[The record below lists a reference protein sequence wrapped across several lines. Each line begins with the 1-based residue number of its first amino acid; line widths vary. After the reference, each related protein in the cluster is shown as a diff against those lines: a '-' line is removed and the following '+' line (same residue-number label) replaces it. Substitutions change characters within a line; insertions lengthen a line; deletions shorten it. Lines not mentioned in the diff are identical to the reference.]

1 MAKLKRWL
9 ESMGC
14 QKYLIVG
21 IPIYAATVGIIYLM
35 ARLLMML
42 MGFRAELSIFAL
54 LKAAMVVDWIILAV
68 HYMSHED
75 FTDDEA

>member
-1 MAKLKRWL
+1 
-9 ESMGC
+9 
-14 QKYLIVG
+14 V
-21 IPIYAATVGIIYLM
+21 M

-42 MGFRAELSIFAL
+42 MGFRAELSIFVL

-68 HYMSHED
+68 HYMSRED